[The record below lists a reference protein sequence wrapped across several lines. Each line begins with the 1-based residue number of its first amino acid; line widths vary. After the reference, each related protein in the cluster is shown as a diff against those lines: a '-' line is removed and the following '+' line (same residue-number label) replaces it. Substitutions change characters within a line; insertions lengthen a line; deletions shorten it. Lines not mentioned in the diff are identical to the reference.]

1 MLLSVRSQGV
11 GHDSET
17 EQRDSG
23 VQRGRAFG
31 NTDTVDFCPVTFC
44 PKILL
49 NSHISPSH
57 SCRISTKM
65 FMSPPDKASF
75 ISFPI

>member
-1 MLLSVRSQGV
+1 MLPSVRSQGV
-11 GHDSET
+11 GDDSET
-17 EQRDSG
+17 EQCNSG

-31 NTDTVDFCPVTFC
+31 NRDTVDFCLVTFC

-57 SCRISTKM
+57 SCRISTKI
-65 FMSPPDKASF
+65 FMSSPDKASF